1 MSWREPLLEQALE
14 TDIAI
19 LGAGP
24 AGAAAALDLAR
35 AGRDVLLLD
44 RQDFPRAK
52 PCAGGVTMKA
62 AHRLRYDI
70 TPVVRE
76 SVTRM
81 DMRLY
86 RGQRH
91 AFESD
96 APVVLMTHRPELDAL
111 AVHKAREAGA
121 RFQVVGPL
129 RGLRQGEQGVALDCG
144 ATRVRARWLIGADG
158 AHSTVRRLLFGDSG
172 LPGAVAIEGLLP
184 RQKAREYPPTGF
196 DFGEI
201 ASGYG
206 WVFPK
211 GDHLNV
217 GLYVARQ
224 GRARPDRPAL
234 ARYARHRLGS
244 DRLDCVQ
251 GFPIGTRGHR
261 QAPGAG
267 RVLLAGD
274 AAGLAEPLLGEGIYG
289 AVLSGQ
295 MAAAALLA
303 EEADPLAHHGLNLAP
318 WREELGRIH
327 LLARGYYATLPLAF
341 GVLRHG
347 LRRPLMEGFAAGR
360 TLGGV
365 KRHLL
370 RASRRTGSAGHA

>member
-1 MSWREPLLEQALE
+1 MPRRELPLEKALE

-35 AGRDVLLLD
+35 AGRKVLLLD
-44 RQDFPRAK
+44 RRDFPRTK

-62 AHRLRYDI
+62 VHRLRYDI

-76 SVTRM
+76 TVSRL
-81 DMRLY
+81 DMSLY
-86 RGQRH
+86 GRRRN
-91 AFESD
+91 AFESG

-111 AVHKAREAGA
+111 AVDRAREAGA
-121 RFQVVGPL
+121 AFHVVGPL
-129 RGLRQGEQGVALDCG
+129 RGLRQGSWGVELDCQG
-144 ATRVRARWLIGADG
+144 TRVRARWLIGADG

-184 RQKAREYPPTGF
+184 REQCREYPHTGF

-201 ASGYG
+201 AAGYG

-211 GDHLNV
+211 GDHVNV
-217 GLYVARQ
+217 GLYVSRQ
-224 GRARPDRPAL
+224 GRARPDRGAL
-234 ARYARHRLGS
+234 ADYARRRLGS
-244 DRLDCVQ
+244 DALECIQ
-251 GFPIGTRGHR
+251 GFPIATRGHR
-261 QAPGAG
+261 QWPGTG
-267 RVLLAGD
+267 RVLLVGD

-295 MAAAALLA
+295 MAAAALLDD
-303 EEADPLAHHGLNLAP
+303 EAVAPLAQYYANLAA
-318 WREELGRIH
+318 WREELARTH
-327 LLARGYYATLPLAF
+327 VLARCYYATLPLAF

-365 KRHLL
+365 KR
-370 RASRRTGSAGHA
+370 RVFSW